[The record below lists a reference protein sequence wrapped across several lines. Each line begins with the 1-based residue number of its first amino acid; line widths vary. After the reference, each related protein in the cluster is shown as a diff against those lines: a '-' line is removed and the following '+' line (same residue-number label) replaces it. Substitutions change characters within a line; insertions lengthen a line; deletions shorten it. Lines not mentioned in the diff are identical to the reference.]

1 MATPIAVLAVVH
13 LVLHPIGH
21 LEVLAVGLVST
32 EVMAMIMILAVVM
45 AVVVLVVVLVL
56 AVVSLV
62 IKESQLM
69 AILVALV
76 PMQEGLVGDMV
87 PMA

>member
-45 AVVVLVVVLVL
+45 AVVMLVLVL
-56 AVVSLV
+56 VVVSLV
-62 IKESQLM
+62 IEESQLM